1 INALHGT
8 VTDAQGAFAIEVKDS
23 LTVLSFS
30 AIGYL
35 PQRLQVGEEM
45 EVRLQ
50 PSLTDLAQVVVSAGS
65 GSQLRTD
72 APIAITKI
80 SSKMLE
86 EAKAASLEQIINKV
100 NGVSM
105 VNLGNEQ
112 HSMGIRQPLTVRS
125 LFLYLEDGTPLRPT
139 GTYNHNAL
147 IEMNMNALQSIEVI
161 KGPASSIYGSEAIG
175 GAINFLSRTAP
186 QEAMAKVGLQGDNLG
201 YKRVDFESGNSI
213 DKVGFY

>member
-1 INALHGT
+1 MCAKFKWLTLVWILCLGPQWIMAQIPVSGKVGDQQSGEPIPGVNIAVINALHGT

-72 APIAITKI
+72 APIAI
-80 SSKMLE
+80 
-86 EAKAASLEQIINKV
+86 
-100 NGVSM
+100 
-105 VNLGNEQ
+105 
-112 HSMGIRQPLTVRS
+112 
-125 LFLYLEDGTPLRPT
+125 
-139 GTYNHNAL
+139 
-147 IEMNMNALQSIEVI
+147 
-161 KGPASSIYGSEAIG
+161 
-175 GAINFLSRTAP
+175 
-186 QEAMAKVGLQGDNLG
+186 
-201 YKRVDFESGNSI
+201 
-213 DKVGFY
+213 